1 MNKMKNLEKIIKDA
15 KSSNKFK
22 EGLKEV
28 RSNIKGSKLIIVSNS
43 LRNSDKQ
50 FIVKSCKE
58 LKVPLYY
65 YGDNSIKLGR
75 LFNKPYRISSVALKS
90 VEDDDVTA
98 LLATQ

>member
-1 MNKMKNLEKIIKDA
+1 MKNLEKIIKDA

-43 LRNSDKQ
+43 LHNSDKQ
-50 FIVKSCKE
+50 FIEKSCNE

-75 LFNKPYRISSVALKS
+75 LFNKPYRISTVALKS
-90 VEDDDVTA
+90 VEDKAVSA
-98 LLATQ
+98 LLSTQ

>member
-50 FIVKSCKE
+50 FIEKSCNE
-58 LKVPLYY
+58 LKVPVYY

-75 LFNKPYRISSVALKS
+75 LFNKPYRISTVALKS
-90 VEDDDVTA
+90 VEDDDVTG

>member
-50 FIVKSCKE
+50 FIEKSCKE

>member
-1 MNKMKNLEKIIKDA
+1 MKNLEKIIKDA

-28 RSNIKGSKLIIVSNS
+28 RLNIKGSKLIIVSNS

-50 FIVKSCKE
+50 FIENSCNE
-58 LKVPLYY
+58 LKVPLYCY
-65 YGDNSIKLGR
+65 SDNSIKLGR
-75 LFNKPYRISSVALKS
+75 LFNKPYRISTVALKS

>member
-1 MNKMKNLEKIIKDA
+1 MKNLEKIIKDA

-50 FIVKSCKE
+50 FIENSCNE

-75 LFNKPYRISSVALKS
+75 LFNKPYRISTVALKS

>member
-1 MNKMKNLEKIIKDA
+1 MKNLEKIIKDA

-50 FIVKSCKE
+50 FIEKSCNE

-75 LFNKPYRISSVALKS
+75 LFNKPYRISTVALKS

>member
-1 MNKMKNLEKIIKDA
+1 MKNLEKIIKDA

-43 LRNSDKQ
+43 LLNSDKQ
-50 FIVKSCKE
+50 FIEKSCKE
-58 LKVPLYY
+58 LQVPLYY

>member
-1 MNKMKNLEKIIKDA
+1 MKNLEKIIKDA

-43 LRNSDKQ
+43 LLNSDKQ
-50 FIVKSCKE
+50 FIEKSCKE

>member
-1 MNKMKNLEKIIKDA
+1 MKNLEKIIKDA

-43 LRNSDKQ
+43 LLNSDKQ
-50 FIVKSCKE
+50 FIEKSCKE
-58 LKVPLYY
+58 WKVPLYY

>member
-50 FIVKSCKE
+50 FLEKSCNE

-65 YGDNSIKLGR
+65 YSDNSIKLGR
-75 LFNKPYRISSVALKS
+75 LFNKPYRISTVAFKS
-90 VEDDDVTA
+90 VEDEDLNA
-98 LLATQ
+98 LLKTQ

>member
-1 MNKMKNLEKIIKDA
+1 MKNLEKIIKDA

-50 FIVKSCKE
+50 FLEKSCNE

-75 LFNKPYRISSVALKS
+75 LFNKPYRISTVALKS

>member
-1 MNKMKNLEKIIKDA
+1 MKNLEKIIKDA

-50 FIVKSCKE
+50 FIEKSCNE
-58 LKVPLYY
+58 LKVPVYY

-75 LFNKPYRISSVALKS
+75 LFNKPYRISTVALKS
-90 VEDDDVTA
+90 VEDDDVTG

>member
-50 FIVKSCKE
+50 FLEKSCNE

-75 LFNKPYRISSVALKS
+75 LFNKPYRISTVALKS